1 MAEKYNR
8 PEDEILA
15 NTNIRDYVTR
25 GMSVEKTIDFLVK
38 NAKTTIKK
46 IETKHDHEHH
56 TGEAKKTEK
65 KAKTE
70 KK

>member
-1 MAEKYNR
+1 
-8 PEDEILA
+8 
-15 NTNIRDYVTR
+15 
-25 GMSVEKTIDFLVK
+25 MSVEKTIDFLVK
-38 NAKTTIKK
+38 NAKTTVKK

-56 TGEAKKTEK
+56 TGETKKTEK